1 MLLSAYEGAVR
12 IPDGPYINHHG
23 DSKLSNLKTTHESS
37 LVTAHEI
44 SNTGTDAQFLRNM
57 QVPLH
62 LRNAS
67 SELMQ
72 NLNYGKNYQ
81 YAHDYEGYITNMKCL
96 PENLEDKKYY
106 IPKQSGG
113 EKVVAERLARIE
125 KLREYIEKSN

>member
-1 MLLSAYEGAVR
+1 MLSAEYGTGVR
-12 IPDGPYINHHG
+12 LGWQ
-23 DSKLSNLKTTHESS
+23 SAK
-37 LVTAHEI
+37 
-44 SNTGTDAQFLRNM
+44 GT